1 VDGLFDRRLIFV
13 TGKGGVGKSTVAV
26 ALGLVAARRGLRTIV
41 AELASQNRIQQTFEQ
56 TGEIFEEVQVGECL
70 FTISIDPQS
79 AMDEYLKVKT
89 GTVGQMLG
97 SSRLFQA
104 FAMATPGMR
113 ELLSIGKVW
122 ELAQLQR
129 RTRGA
134 APYDLVIVDA
144 PAAGHGAGILRT
156 PRTFAEIARVGPIAH
171 QGRQIAATI
180 ANHDFTAIVAV
191 ATAEEMPVN
200 ETLWLR
206 DILAEEHLPLDAV
219 IVNAL
224 YRERFKPPDTDVL
237 VQAHAQAGS
246 PLAAAAL
253 RAALSEQERSRRQRQ
268 QLRRLRRG
276 LEMRPVELPYLFA
289 EQLGPAE
296 YEQLADAL
304 EAGLA
309 KRSLLPARES
319 AALTR

>member
-1 VDGLFDRRLIFV
+1 VDGLFERRLIFV
-13 TGKGGVGKSTVAV
+13 TGKGGVGKSTVAI
-26 ALGLVAARRGLRTIV
+26 ALGLLAARRGLRTIV
-41 AELASQNRIQQTFEQ
+41 AELASQNQVAQRFAQ
-56 TGEIFEEVQVGECL
+56 TGETFEEVQLGDRL

-79 AMDEYLKVKT
+79 AMDEYLRVKT

-134 APYDLVIVDA
+134 DSYDLVIVDS

-180 ANHDFTAIVAV
+180 ADHDFTAIIAV

-206 DILAEEHLPLDAV
+206 DILAEEGLALDLV

-224 YRERFKPPDTDVL
+224 YPQRFRRSDTELLRRRRE
-237 VQAHAQAGS
+237 QAGS
-246 PLAAAAL
+246 ALAATAL
-253 RAALSEQERSRRQRQ
+253 AAALSEQERGRRQRE

-276 LEMRPVELPYLFA
+276 LGVAPLELPYLFA
-289 EQLGPAE
+289 EELGPPE
-296 YEQLADAL
+296 HEQLADAL
-304 EAGLA
+304 EAA
-309 KRSLLPARES
+309 LPA
-319 AALTR
+319 AASPEPATVSG